1 MLIAIIMYLIIGAIR
16 VYMTR
21 TELNCIITSYQ
32 VVRYYS
38 ILGAILFYAICV
50 IIAPVC
56 ILCELC
62 KNIFNKVTK
71 RES

>member
-32 VVRYYS
+32 VVRSYS
-38 ILGAILFYAICV
+38 ILGVILFYA

>member
-21 TELNCIITSYQ
+21 TELNRIITSYQ

-38 ILGAILFYAICV
+38 ILGVILFYAICV

>member
-38 ILGAILFYAICV
+38 ILGVILFYAICV

>member
-1 MLIAIIMYLIIGAIR
+1 MLIAIIMYLIIGVIR

-38 ILGAILFYAICV
+38 ILGVILFYAICV

-56 ILCELC
+56 ILCGLW
-62 KNIFNKVTK
+62 KSIFNKVTK